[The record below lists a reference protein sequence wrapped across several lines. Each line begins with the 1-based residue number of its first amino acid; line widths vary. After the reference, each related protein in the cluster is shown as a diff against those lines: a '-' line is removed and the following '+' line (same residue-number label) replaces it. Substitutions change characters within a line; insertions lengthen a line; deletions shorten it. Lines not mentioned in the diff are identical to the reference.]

1 MIVNVVVFGIWSA
14 CCLNNRHYE
23 HKLEICVCLLKLKV
37 LLLLEVF
44 DDLLRLVVDIVLC
57 CNEDELL
64 FGFDK
69 VEYSFNFVFLNV
81 VKRLPGL

>member
-1 MIVNVVVFGIWSA
+1 MLLLFLEFEVRVVEITGMTK
-14 CCLNNRHYE
+14 

>member
-1 MIVNVVVFGIWSA
+1 
-14 CCLNNRHYE
+14 
-23 HKLEICVCLLKLKV
+23 V

-69 VEYSFNFVFLNV
+69 VEYNFNFVFLNV